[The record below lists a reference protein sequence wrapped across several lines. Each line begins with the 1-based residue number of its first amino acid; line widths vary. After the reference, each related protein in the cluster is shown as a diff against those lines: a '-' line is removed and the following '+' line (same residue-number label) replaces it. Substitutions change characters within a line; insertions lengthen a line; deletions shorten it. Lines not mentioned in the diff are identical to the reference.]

1 MRVPKYATKNAE
13 GWQKARD
20 AKYPKASRWDIFKR
34 LRV

>member
-1 MRVPKYATKNAE
+1 MRVHKFATKNAE

-20 AKYPKASRWDIFKR
+20 AKYPKGSIYDTFKR